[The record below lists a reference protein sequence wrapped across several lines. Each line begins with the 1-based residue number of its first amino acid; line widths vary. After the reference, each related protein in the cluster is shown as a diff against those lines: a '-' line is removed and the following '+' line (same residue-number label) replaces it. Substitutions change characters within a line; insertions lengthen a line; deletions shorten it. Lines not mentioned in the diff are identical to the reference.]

1 MLERRDP
8 SHPFAKEVRG
18 YGGGSLDAVSFLFR
32 CVHNAGSL
40 PHRGLTLHN
49 PFRPSEI
56 PSSPDEFFGRFGDS
70 LSPGSQDRGFY
81 RSVELL
87 WDQRQLLLRWILAG
101 VALAL
106 LLRFVVLASKY
117 ESTTRILPSETTS
130 EAAMMMTSGAAAGAG
145 VPSLGMVSDL
155 LGMKTPGA
163 LCAAILRSDTVL
175 DGIINRF
182 DLRKVYRVRDYDN
195 ARRGLSALTV
205 INDDKKSGILTLTV
219 VDKDPKRAAAMAN
232 AYAEELDK
240 VLQSLNTSSAHRERE
255 FLEQRIEVVRN
266 NLSTAEKQLGQ
277 FSSKN
282 SALDIK
288 EQGKAAFE
296 VAGKVEGELIVAQ
309 SELQGLRQIY
319 GPDNP
324 RVKSAEARVAQLR
337 AAANNLGSTS
347 GDQGDDLR
355 FLSISRLP
363 VVGVTY
369 ADLFREVKVQEGI
382 YEALLKQY
390 EISKVEEVKAT
401 PRLKVIDYG
410 KVPSRRSSPR
420 LLVLAVLCTWGCF
433 VAGVLTILVK
443 SKWDNA
449 SSENPWKRLGIRAA
463 QDLRHSL
470 SRLRHRSAPE

>member
-1 MLERRDP
+1 MPIDTDSSQARVVEP
-8 SHPFAKEVRG
+8 QYSIGE
-18 YGGGSLDAVSFLFR
+18 SLA
-32 CVHNAGSL
+32 
-40 PHRGLTLHN
+40 PHAR
-49 PFRPSEI
+49 
-56 PSSPDEFFGRFGDS
+56 
-70 LSPGSQDRGFY
+70 DRGFY

-87 WDQRQLLLRWILAG
+87 WDHRILLLHWILAG
-101 VALAL
+101 A
-106 LLRFVVLASKY
+106 VLAVILAFIVPSKY
-117 ESTTRILPSETTS
+117 GSTTRVLPSETSS
-130 EAAMMMTSGAAAGAG
+130 EAAMMMAGGAAAGAAM
-145 VPSLGMVSDL
+145 PNLGMVSDL

-175 DGIINRF
+175 DGVINRL
-182 DLRKVYRVRDYDN
+182 DLRKVYYVKDYDK
-195 ARRGLSALTV
+195 ARKKLAERTV
-205 INDDKKSGILTLTV
+205 ISDDKKSGIIAVTV
-219 VDKDPKRAAAMAN
+219 TDGDPNRAAALAN

-240 VLQSLNTSSAHRERE
+240 VLQGLNTSSAHRERE

-266 NLSTAEKQLGQ
+266 NLSAAEKHLGQ

-369 ADLFREVKVQEGI
+369 ADLFREVKVHEAI

-420 LLVLAVLCTWGCF
+420 RLLWLIAGAALGFLVGASIVRGTGYWARLDLTDPRKLLANKMVRDICQMSWQR
-433 VAGVLTILVK
+433 K
-443 SKWDNA
+443 
-449 SSENPWKRLGIRAA
+449 
-463 QDLRHSL
+463 
-470 SRLRHRSAPE
+470 